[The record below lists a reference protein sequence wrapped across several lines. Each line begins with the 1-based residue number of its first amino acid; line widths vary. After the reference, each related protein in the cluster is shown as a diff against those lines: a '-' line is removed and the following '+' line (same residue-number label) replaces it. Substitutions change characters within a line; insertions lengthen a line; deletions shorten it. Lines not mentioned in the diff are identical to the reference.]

1 MKAASCIL
9 DDDRR
14 TNQSV
19 IIHHFATKSIFFMF
33 LGASCLKNRVLAL
46 VVGLCVAV
54 GVTSCGGGSSTSKVS
69 GLPERVL
76 ASQGVTSNIVFG
88 GLVIVNGTND
98 TIARVAP
105 ISAGTTPGTM
115 AISPSRNIVA
125 SFDPSS
131 NSVFAVDTTKETDIS
146 SNGVRLPGPTSS
158 FIVPTAN
165 QIGYAAVPSAAVNG
179 FAYVGAIAQM
189 NFPTGSFTTIA
200 VNNAQTVVAN
210 STGTQ
215 LLVFSGDSDSMTVL
229 NPLAAVPPVDTS
241 CYTNPPNAV
250 CAIISGFD
258 RPVNA
263 VINNNTAYVLNCGP
277 QCGGKQ
283 ASVMF
288 FDLPSLTITKTI
300 PVDAATIAVLNKST
314 LYVAGT
320 SPTNNACTGQQ
331 TAATTCGRL
340 DIIDV
345 GAGTVVGTAVIT
357 DGYHTRMDY
366 NVYNQ
371 LFIGSH
377 DCTNIGN
384 VNNPSG
390 EVRGCLSIVNTTNG
404 AVTIPPDNGNVDGLQ
419 GFTSRTVEYV
429 AEGGNLRVYDTTTE
443 KLLIN
448 SDFLPNGTIDI
459 VGYVG
464 DVKAIDFF

>member
-1 MKAASCIL
+1 
-9 DDDRR
+9 
-14 TNQSV
+14 
-19 IIHHFATKSIFFMF
+19 MF
-33 LGASCLKNRVLAL
+33 LGACCLKNRVLAL
-46 VVGLCVAV
+46 VVGLCAALVV
-54 GVTSCGGGSSTSKVS
+54 SSCGGGNSTSKVS

-76 ASQGVTSNIVFG
+76 ASQGVTSTIIFG

-105 ISAGTTPGTM
+105 IAAGSNPGIM

-125 SFDPSS
+125 SFDPAS
-131 NSVFAVDTTKETDIS
+131 NSVFAVDTTKEIAIG

-158 FIVPTAN
+158 FIVPTSN
-165 QIGYAAVPSAAVNG
+165 QIGYAAVPTAAVNG

-189 NFPTGSFTTIA
+189 NFATSSFTTIA

-215 LLVFSGDSDSMTVL
+215 LLVFSADSDSMTVL

-241 CYTNPPNAV
+241 CFYPANGV
-250 CAIISGFD
+250 CTVIPGFD
-258 RPVNA
+258 RPVYA

-300 PVDAATIAVLNKST
+300 PVDAATVAVLNNSK

-320 SPTNNACTGQQ
+320 SPTNHACTGQQ
-331 TAATTCGRL
+331 TLATSCGRL
-340 DIIDV
+340 SIVDV

-371 LFIGSH
+371 LFIGSS

-390 EVRGCLSIVNTTNG
+390 EVRGCLTIFNAANGSII
-404 AVTIPPDNGNVDGLQ
+404 IPPDNGNVGGLQ
-419 GFTSRTVEYV
+419 GFTSRTIEYV
-429 AEGGNLRVYDTTTE
+429 AEGGNLRVYDTTTD

-448 SDFLPNGTIDI
+448 ADFIPNGTIDI

>member
-1 MKAASCIL
+1 M
-9 DDDRR
+9 
-14 TNQSV
+14 
-19 IIHHFATKSIFFMF
+19 
-33 LGASCLKNRVLAL
+33 NRVLAL
-46 VVGLCVAV
+46 VIGLCVAV

-76 ASQGVTSNIVFG
+76 ASQGVTTNIIFG
-88 GLVIVNGTND
+88 GLVIVDGTNN
-98 TIARVAP
+98 TIARIAP
-105 ISAGTTPGTM
+105 IAAGTNPGIM
-115 AISPSRNIVA
+115 AISPSRDIVA
-125 SFDPSS
+125 AFDPAS
-131 NSVFAVDTTKETDIS
+131 NSVFAVDTTKETAIG
-146 SNGVRLPGPTSS
+146 SNGVKLPGPTSS
-158 FIVPTAN
+158 FIVPTSN
-165 QIGYAAVPSAAVNG
+165 QIGYAAVPTAAVNG

-189 NFPTGSFTTIA
+189 NFATSSFTTIA
-200 VNNAQTVVAN
+200 VNNAQTVVSN

-215 LLVFSGDSDSMTVL
+215 LLVFSADSDSITVL

-241 CYTNPPNAV
+241 CYYSAANAV
-250 CAIISGFD
+250 CTIVSGFD
-258 RPVNA
+258 RPVFA
-263 VINNNTAYVLNCGP
+263 VVNNNTAYVLNCGP

-300 PVDAATIAVLNKST
+300 PVDAATVAVLNNSK

-320 SPTNNACTGQQ
+320 SPTNHACTGQQ
-331 TAATTCGRL
+331 TAATSCGRL
-340 DIIDV
+340 DIVDV
-345 GAGTVVGTAVIT
+345 NAGRVVGTAVIT

-371 LFIGSH
+371 LFIGSS

-390 EVRGCLSIVNTTNG
+390 EVRGCLTIFNAADGSII
-404 AVTIPPDNGNVDGLQ
+404 IPPDNGNVGGFQ

-429 AEGGNLRVYDTTTE
+429 AEGGNLRVYDTNTG

-448 SDFLPNGTIDI
+448 SNFLPNGTIDI

>member
-1 MKAASCIL
+1 MKGASCIL
-9 DDDRR
+9 GPNRR
-14 TNQSV
+14 VSQSV
-19 IIHHFATKSIFFMF
+19 IIQHFATKSLVFMF

-46 VVGLCVAV
+46 VVGLCTVV
-54 GVTSCGGGSSTSKVS
+54 GITSCGGSSSTSKVS

-76 ASQGVTSNIVFG
+76 ASQGVTTNVVFG

-98 TIARVAP
+98 TIARIAP
-105 ISAGTTPGTM
+105 IGAGTSPGTM

-125 SFDPSS
+125 AFDAAS
-131 NSVFAVDTTKETDIS
+131 NSVFAVDTTKETDIG
-146 SNGVRLPGPTSS
+146 SNGVKLPGPTSS
-158 FIVPTAN
+158 FIVPTSN
-165 QIGYAAVPSAAVNG
+165 QIGYAAVPSATVNG
-179 FAYVGAIAQM
+179 FAFTGAIEQM
-189 NFPTGSFTTIA
+189 DFATSAFSTIA
-200 VNNAQTVVAN
+200 VNNAQTVVSN
-210 STGTQ
+210 STGSQ
-215 LLVFSGDSDSMTVL
+215 LLVFSADSDSMTVL
-229 NPLAAVPPVDTS
+229 NPLASVPPVDTS
-241 CYTNPPNAV
+241 CYTNPPNGV
-250 CAIISGFD
+250 CTIIPGFD
-258 RPVNA
+258 RPVYA
-263 VINNNTAYVLNCGP
+263 VVNNNTAYVLNCGP

-300 PVDAATIAVLNKST
+300 PVDAATFAVLNNSK

-320 SPTNNACTGQQ
+320 SPTNHACTGQQ
-331 TAATTCGRL
+331 TAATSCGRL
-340 DIIDV
+340 DIVDV
-345 GAGTVVGTAVIT
+345 NAGKVVGTVVIT

-371 LFIGSH
+371 LFIGSN

-390 EVRGCLSIVNTTNG
+390 EVRGCLTIFNATNG
-404 AVTIPPDNGNVDGLQ
+404 SVTIPPDNGNVGGFQ

-429 AEGGNLRVYDTTTE
+429 AEGGNLRVYDTATD

-448 SDFLPNGTIDI
+448 PDFIPNGTIDI

>member
-1 MKAASCIL
+1 
-9 DDDRR
+9 
-14 TNQSV
+14 
-19 IIHHFATKSIFFMF
+19 
-33 LGASCLKNRVLAL
+33 
-46 VVGLCVAV
+46 
-54 GVTSCGGGSSTSKVS
+54 VS

-76 ASQGVTSNIVFG
+76 ASQGVTTNILFG
-88 GLVIVNGTND
+88 GLVIINGTND
-98 TIARVAP
+98 TIARIAP
-105 ISAGTTPGTM
+105 IGAGTNPGIM

-125 SFDPSS
+125 AFDPAS
-131 NSVFAVDTTKETDIS
+131 NSVFAVDTTRETAIG
-146 SNGVRLPGPTSS
+146 SNGVKLPGPTSS
-158 FIVPTAN
+158 FIVPTSN
-165 QIGYAAVPSAAVNG
+165 QVGYAAVPTAAVDG

-189 NFPTGSFTTIA
+189 NFASSSFSTIA

-215 LLVFSGDSDSMTVL
+215 LLVFSADSDSMTVL

-241 CYTNPPNAV
+241 CYYSPPNAV
-250 CAIISGFD
+250 CTIIPGFD
-258 RPVNA
+258 RPVYA

-283 ASVMF
+283 ASVSV
-288 FDLPSLTITKTI
+288 FDLPSLTVTKTI
-300 PVDAATIAVLNKST
+300 PVDAATIAVLNNSK

-320 SPTNNACTGQQ
+320 SPTNHACTGQQ
-331 TAATTCGRL
+331 TQASSCGRL
-340 DIIDV
+340 DIVDV
-345 GAGTVVGTAVIT
+345 NAGKVVGTAVIT

-371 LFIGSH
+371 LFIGSN

-384 VNNPSG
+384 VNHPSG
-390 EVRGCLSIVNTTNG
+390 EVRGCLSIFNATSG
-404 AVTIPPDNGNVDGLQ
+404 AVIIPPDNGNVGGLQ

-429 AEGGNLRVYDTTTE
+429 AEGGLLRVYDTTTD

-448 SDFLPNGTIDI
+448 SDFLPAGTIDI

>member
-1 MKAASCIL
+1 
-9 DDDRR
+9 
-14 TNQSV
+14 
-19 IIHHFATKSIFFMF
+19 
-33 LGASCLKNRVLAL
+33 LKNRVLAL
-46 VVGLCVAV
+46 MVGLCAAV
-54 GVTSCGGGSSTSKVS
+54 GVTSCGGSKSTSKVS

-76 ASQGVTSNIVFG
+76 ASQGVTTNIVFG

-98 TIARVAP
+98 TIARIAP
-105 ISAGTTPGTM
+105 ISAGTTPGMM

-125 SFDPSS
+125 AFDASS
-131 NSVFAVDTTKETDIS
+131 NSVFAVNTTTETDIG

-158 FIVPTAN
+158 FIVPTSS

-189 NFPTGSFTTIA
+189 NFAAGLFTTIA
-200 VNNAQTVVAN
+200 VNNAQTVVSNA
-210 STGTQ
+210 TGTQ
-215 LLVFSGDSDSMTVL
+215 LLVFSADSDSMTVL

-241 CYTNPPNAV
+241 CFYTPNGV
-250 CAIISGFD
+250 CTIIPGFD
-258 RPVNA
+258 RPVYA

-288 FDLPSLTITKTI
+288 FDLPSLTITNTI
-300 PVDAATIAVLNKST
+300 PVDAATFAVLNNSK

-320 SPTNNACTGQQ
+320 SPTNHSCAGQQ
-331 TAATTCGRL
+331 TAATSCGRL
-340 DIIDV
+340 DIVDV
-345 GAGTVVGTAVIT
+345 NAGKVVGTAVIT

-371 LFIGSH
+371 LYIGSH

-390 EVRGCLSIVNTTNG
+390 EVRGCLTIFNAANG
-404 AVTIPPDNGNVDGLQ
+404 SVLVPPDNGNVDGLQ
-419 GFTSRTVEYV
+419 GFTSRTIEYV
-429 AEGGNLRVYDTTTE
+429 AQDGNLRVYDTTTNQ
-443 KLLIN
+443 LLIN
-448 SDFLPNGTIDI
+448 SDFLPTGTIDI